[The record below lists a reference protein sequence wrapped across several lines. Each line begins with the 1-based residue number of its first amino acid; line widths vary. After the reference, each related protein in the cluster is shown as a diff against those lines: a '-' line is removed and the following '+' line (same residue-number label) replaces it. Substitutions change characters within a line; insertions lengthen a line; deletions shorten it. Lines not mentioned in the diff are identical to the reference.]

1 MTDPGLEHLSGGQG
15 GEGNTFR
22 AGVNDGM
29 WHVFR
34 VSSFPSHDT
43 FLSSLDVAGK
53 DMWALVT
60 FWLFRVVSS
69 QGAKSQTH
77 LDSFLFLHSCRS
89 FHSTKTGVSLIL
101 LLLALVL
108 SLWGRTCNSWFW
120 LGWLDA
126 TARGTFGDHVNGHD
140 TGLVPRGFVANCFA
154 SVSLPSWAGSSWL
167 LSSLFSFKTC
177 PLLYCIVLYTTRL
190 RTEKTS
196 GLIRIKFCSYV

>member
-1 MTDPGLEHLSGGQG
+1 MSSVFLPFLLMIPFCRRWMLRVRICGHWLLSG
-15 GEGNTFR
+15 F
-22 AGVNDGM
+22 
-29 WHVFR
+29 F
-34 VSSFPSHDT
+34 VSF
-43 FLSSLDVAGK
+43 
-53 DMWALVT
+53 
-60 FWLFRVVSS
+60 
-69 QGAKSQTH
+69 H
-77 LDSFLFLHSCRS
+77 LKVQSRRLILIAFFFILSCRS
-89 FHSTKTGVSLIL
+89 FHSTTTEVSLIL